1 MKTAIACGM
10 SNKPYDL
17 RDRSFL
23 YACDVVKFTRQVAEY
38 DHVLRHLAWQLVDA
52 GGSVGA
58 NVAEGVAGQSKPDFT
73 SKQFTALKEA
83 WEARFWLRVIAACEP
98 RFKAGALPLI
108 QESGELIAI
117 LTTSVKTAQSNPY
130 RGEPHE

>member
-1 MKTAIACGM
+1 MTK
-10 SNKPYDL
+10 KPYDL

-23 YACDVVKFTRQVAEY
+23 YACDIVKFTRQVADY

-58 NVAEGVAGQSKPDFT
+58 NLAEGVAGQSKPDFT
-73 SKQFTALKEA
+73 TKHFTALKEA

-98 RFKAGALPLI
+98 RFKPSALPLV
-108 QESGELIAI
+108 QESEELIAI
-117 LTTSVKTAQSNPY
+117 LTTSVKTAQSSTR
-130 RGEPHE
+130 RGEPQCPE